1 MALSSVLRER
11 KDSPYFKPPNLHIN
25 VLKIKE
31 EEKVTAWSFTEATA
45 VAATTKKNRV
55 AAITDG
61 QTITKITLFEE
72 FGGKINE
79 GSSYILRGYGL
90 FGQNPPFNISIS
102 RQTQFFRASDMS
114 ISPEMISEGEKILN
128 PPSKQ
133 VDLRS
138 CGTETGLLTIHGESG
153 FQMNICLWR
162 EASTFNLSVGDM
174 VTLTHMKVESSAYGQ
189 QLKSTKFS
197 KLEKTEITERKVC
210 IIGVIDSL
218 SSPNTLEV
226 LTEEGATLEISKEK
240 WAPLENQF
248 KKGRVTVDL
257 TVEGREIKDLKC
269 ISPS

>member
-11 KDSPYFKPPNLHIN
+11 KESPYFKPPNLHIN

-138 CGTETGLLTIHGESG
+138 CGTETGLLTIHGEVTEFSKIKKVQSGREQVPMRNLKLQESG

-162 EASTFNLSVGDM
+162 EASTINLSVGDM

-197 KLEKTEITERKVC
+197 KLEVSIHA
-210 IIGVIDSL
+210 IIVNRLFYCKDIISCVFSL
-218 SSPNTLEV
+218 VYQHVS
-226 LTEEGATLEISKEK
+226 
-240 WAPLENQF
+240 
-248 KKGRVTVDL
+248 
-257 TVEGREIKDLKC
+257 
-269 ISPS
+269 